1 MNLWKLKIVAKII
14 LSRLPVDY
22 RNWSKVNIFKHGDMD
37 NYEYA
42 VNVLKKHVIHL
53 GVEKG
58 RAWKGIEIGP
68 GDGVMSALLTPIVY
82 GGSVDLVDAGNFINK
97 DIDVYKEHLDKYVDL
112 NPEYNFS
119 GLDFSQ
125 GIDGLLKSANSKYYS
140 QGLVSLKLMNSESYN
155 FIFSHAVFEHIRKHE
170 FVDTIRE
177 CYRLLTPQG
186 VMSHVVDFKDHL
198 GGGLNNMRFSSS
210 LWESEWFASHSGF
223 YTNRIKL
230 TEMID
235 ICENIGFLVEIYSV
249 NKFEKLPIR
258 VKQLSKEFS
267 DLSNDDLLTS
277 GVHLIMRK
285 L

>member
-210 LWESEWFASHSGF
+210 LWESEWFASH
-223 YTNRIKL
+223 RDRK
-230 TEMID
+230 
-235 ICENIGFLVEIYSV
+235 SV
-249 NKFEKLPIR
+249 
-258 VKQLSKEFS
+258 V
-267 DLSNDDLLTS
+267 
-277 GVHLIMRK
+277 
-285 L
+285 